1 MLILSRREGERI
13 LIGDGVVITVV
24 DILLNKV
31 RIGIEAPDAVSIDRE
46 EIRAARIKSGLKL
59 GHGKLGRGEHDVRG
73 GDNRK
78 PSRRNTQM
86 TPTELFDFGRSVARL
101 THQELH
107 GDAPGDW
114 HEQEFVK
121 AMRQD
126 GVIPPE
132 KSEND

>member
-1 MLILSRREGERI
+1 MKGFSMLILSRREGE
-13 LIGDGVVITVV
+13 
-24 DILLNKV
+24 
-31 RIGIEAPDAVSIDRE
+31 
-46 EIRAARIKSGLKL
+46 
-59 GHGKLGRGEHDVRG
+59 
-73 GDNRK
+73 
-78 PSRRNTQM
+78 
-86 TPTELFDFGRSVARL
+86 LFDFGCSVARL

-114 HEQEFVK
+114 HEQEFVN